1 MVVRTE
7 CGKYGIRDLFW
18 TLPPQIES
26 RDVNQLLFSEISVS
40 DMFIFYLFLKSHV
53 TAYSV

>member
-7 CGKYGIRDLFW
+7 CGKYGIRDVFW

-40 DMFIFYLFLKSHV
+40 DMFIFYLFLKSQV
-53 TAYSV
+53 AAYSV